1 MDASTTIY
9 HNPRCSKSRQTL
21 QLLREQGVEPDII
34 EYLKTPPD
42 ETTLADILEQLGIS
56 AHELTRT
63 GESLY
68 KELGLDQ
75 DSPDEAQM
83 LRLLVENPKL
93 IERPIVVTPRG
104 AAIGRPPENVLKLL

>member
-1 MDASTTIY
+1 MDANVTIY

-21 QLLREQGVEPDII
+21 QLLREQGVEPNII
-34 EYLKTPPD
+34 EYLQTPPD
-42 ETTLADILEQLGIS
+42 ETTLAHILEQLGIS

-68 KELGLDQ
+68 KELGLDR
-75 DSPDEAQM
+75 DSSDETQR

-93 IERPIVVTPRG
+93 IERPIVVTSRG